1 MRTAQQEVIEI
12 LGLDGNRKSSSW
24 LWMIP
29 TVAAGIVLFVLFRST
44 SAERADQ
51 YVTQQPQVG
60 DLQITVTATGTLQP
74 TRQVEIGS
82 EVSGIISELLVD
94 FNHNVKAG
102 QVLARLDTQQ
112 LETRVASAKA
122 ALAVAQALLSDAKA
136 TLFEADA
143 KLNRSKNLFKVNA
156 VSQQELES
164 HEAVAL
170 RADASLKS
178 AKAQVGLAN
187 ASLKEALTTI
197 SKAEIKS
204 PVDGIV
210 ISRKIDKGQTVAA
223 TFQTPILFVVAENLS
238 NMKLHLDIDE
248 SDIGLVKE
256 GQQALFRVDA
266 YPDKE
271 FSAEINSVRFY
282 PREVNNIV
290 TYEAVLSVSNS
301 EQLLRPGMTATADIQ
316 IENKKNVFLVPNR
329 SLRFLVREDET
340 LHSALEGENVWILQ
354 NGKPQPVAVETG
366 LSDGEF
372 TEILG
377 GEITS
382 ETLLIVDI
390 VRDPESQSGGGLF
403 D

>member
-1 MRTAQQEVIEI
+1 MSNAQQEVIKI
-12 LGLDGNRKSSSW
+12 LGLNGKRKSSRW
-24 LWMIP
+24 LWIIS
-29 TVAAGIVLFVLFRST
+29 TAAAGIVLFVLFRGIF
-44 SAERADQ
+44 ADRVNQ

-122 ALAVAQALLSDAKA
+122 ELAVAKASLSDTKA
-136 TLFEADA
+136 TLFEANA
-143 KLNRSKNLFKVNA
+143 KLNRSRNLFKVNA

-170 RADASLKS
+170 RAEAALKS
-178 AKAQVGLAN
+178 AEAQVGLAN
-187 ASLKEALTTI
+187 ASLEEALTAF

-210 ISRKIDKGQTVAA
+210 ISREIDKGQTVAA
-223 TFQTPILFVVAENLS
+223 TFQTPILFVVAEDLS
-238 NMKLHLDIDE
+238 KIRLHLDIDE

-271 FSAEINSVRFY
+271 FRAEINSVRFY

-290 TYEAVLSVSNS
+290 TYDAVLSVSNS

-329 SLRFLVREDET
+329 SLRFLAHEVET
-340 LHSALEGENVWILQ
+340 LRSALEGENVWIMK

-382 ETLLIVDI
+382 EMLLIVDI
-390 VRDPESQSGGGLF
+390 VRDPESQSEGGLF

>member
-1 MRTAQQEVIEI
+1 MSNAQQEVIKI
-12 LGLDGNRKSSSW
+12 LGLNGKRKSSRW
-24 LWMIP
+24 LWIIS
-29 TVAAGIVLFVLFRST
+29 TAAAGIVLFVLFRGIF
-44 SAERADQ
+44 ADRVNQ

-122 ALAVAQALLSDAKA
+122 ELAVAKASLSDTKA
-136 TLFEADA
+136 TLFEANA
-143 KLNRSKNLFKVNA
+143 KLNRSRNLFKVNA

-170 RADASLKS
+170 RAEAALKS
-178 AKAQVGLAN
+178 AEAQVGLAN
-187 ASLKEALTTI
+187 ASLEEALTAF

-210 ISRKIDKGQTVAA
+210 ISREIDKGQTVAA
-223 TFQTPILFVVAENLS
+223 TFQTPILFVVAEDLS
-238 NMKLHLDIDE
+238 KMRLHLDIDE

-271 FSAEINSVRFY
+271 FRAEINSVRFY

-290 TYEAVLSVSNS
+290 TYDAVLSVSNS

-329 SLRFLVREDET
+329 SLRFLAHEVET
-340 LHSALEGENVWILQ
+340 LRSALEGENVWIMK

-382 ETLLIVDI
+382 EMLLIVDI
-390 VRDPESQSGGGLF
+390 VRDPESQSEGGLF